1 MSELRLFSGTGS
13 PELTNKIAE
22 KLGVKVGEMLVRR
35 FLDGEFHV
43 QVNESVRGSDVFIV
57 QSMPAPVNEHLMELL
72 ILVDAVR
79 RASAGRISVVMPYYC
94 YARQD
99 KKVKPREPITAKLV
113 ANLLVTAGAN
123 RVLTVDLHAG
133 QIMGFFDIPVD
144 HLYAGP
150 IIGEYLMGLISDP
163 EQAVVVSPD
172 VGGVSR
178 ARALAEFLGTKLAII
193 VKRRPE
199 PNKSV
204 VMEVIGDVAGK
215 TVIMIDDLIDTGGSM
230 INGANALI
238 DRGAKQVYAACS
250 HGVLSG
256 DAPERMLASPI
267 SKLII
272 TDTIPLAPEKRDS
285 KIQVVSIAGLLADAI
300 SHIHDGTSVSGL
312 FSEHWKDSREN
323 GCRPGKPRQRVCA
336 HQAQCGLRHPRH
348 LRQKSP
354 RPRAQPTVPR
364 ARGQHRPLR

>member
-1 MSELRLFSGTGS
+1 M
-13 PELTNKIAE
+13 
-22 KLGVKVGEMLVRR
+22 
-35 FLDGEFHV
+35 
-43 QVNESVRGSDVFIV
+43 
-57 QSMPAPVNEHLMELL
+57 
-72 ILVDAVR
+72 VDAVK
-79 RASAGRISVVMPYYC
+79 RASAGRITVVIPYYC

-123 RVLTVDLHAG
+123 RVLTVDMHAG

-150 IIGEYLMGLISDP
+150 IIANYLGGLIVNPD
-163 EQAVVVSPD
+163 EAVVVSPD

-178 ARALAEFLGTKLAII
+178 ARALAEFLGTRIAII

-215 TVIMIDDLIDTGGSM
+215 TAFMIDDLIDTGGSV
-230 INGANALI
+230 INGANALSE
-238 DRGAKQVYAACS
+238 RGARQVYAACT

-256 DAPERMLASPI
+256 DAPEKILASSI
-267 SKLII
+267 SKLIV
-272 TDTIPLAPEKRDS
+272 TDTIPLAPEKMDS

-300 SHIHDGTSVSGL
+300 AHIHDGTSVSGL
-312 FSEHWKDSREN
+312 FSEHW
-323 GCRPGKPRQRVCA
+323 
-336 HQAQCGLRHPRH
+336 
-348 LRQKSP
+348 
-354 RPRAQPTVPR
+354 
-364 ARGQHRPLR
+364 RGQS